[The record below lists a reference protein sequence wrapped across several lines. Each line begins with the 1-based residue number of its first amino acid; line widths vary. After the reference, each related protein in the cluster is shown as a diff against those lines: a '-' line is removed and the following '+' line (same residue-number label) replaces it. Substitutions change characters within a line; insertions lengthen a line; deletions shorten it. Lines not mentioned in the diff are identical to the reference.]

1 MFSAE
6 MSVAIKA
13 GLPTSGRSSII
24 IILTNSEIKYGF
36 AGHEWPYLLYK
47 HYFFMQEVGLHP

>member
-1 MFSAE
+1 